1 MSTIERG
8 DRELTEDQA
17 CLRLN
22 DDESE
27 GKYLTRVDRRA
38 DTWQGLE
45 IPPDHKGIVQALVN
59 THFSKDKTKDPGYDL
74 VREKGKGV
82 VVLLHGVPGVGKTAT
97 AECVAASYGKPL
109 MPITCGDIGL
119 KPKEVEATLQTAFQL
134 AQAWDC
140 VMLLDE
146 ADIFLAQRTNQ
157 DVERN
162 ALVSVFLRILE
173 YYEGIL

>member
-1 MSTIERG
+1 
-8 DRELTEDQA
+8 
-17 CLRLN
+17 LN
-22 DDESE
+22 DSE
-27 GKYLTRVDRRA
+27 GKYLTQVDRRT
-38 DTWQGLE
+38 DTWQDLE
-45 IPPDHKGIVQALVN
+45 ITQDHKGIVQALVN
-59 THFSKDKTKDPGYDL
+59 THFSKDRTKDPVFDL

-82 VVLLHGVPGVGKTAT
+82 VILLHGVPGVGKTAT

-109 MPITCGDIGL
+109 LPITCGDLGL
-119 KPKEVEATLQTAFQL
+119 KPKEVEATLQKSFQL

-157 DVERN
+157 DIERN
-162 ALVSVFLRILE
+162 ALVSVFLRVLE